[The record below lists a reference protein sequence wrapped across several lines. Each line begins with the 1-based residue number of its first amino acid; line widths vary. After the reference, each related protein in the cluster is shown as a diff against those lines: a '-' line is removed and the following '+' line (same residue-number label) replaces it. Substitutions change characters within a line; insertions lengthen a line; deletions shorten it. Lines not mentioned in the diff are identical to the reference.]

1 MRTLTEVL
9 AIARPAN
16 QLCCLIL
23 VSFETGHD
31 TPSLRWWL

>member
-9 AIARPAN
+9 ALASPAN
-16 QLCCLIL
+16 QLCGLVL

-31 TPSLRWWL
+31 TPFLRWWL